1 MQAYEKLL
9 GSLLRRLSWK
19 NPVGILEQ
27 GKKVPEDGKKERTIT
42 KEHTTQKIPH
52 AGEIPRVLFCALR

>member
-27 GKKVPEDGKKERTIT
+27 EKKVPEDGKKGRTVT
-42 KEHTTQKIPH
+42 KRLTTQKNT
-52 AGEIPRVLFCALR
+52 ARW